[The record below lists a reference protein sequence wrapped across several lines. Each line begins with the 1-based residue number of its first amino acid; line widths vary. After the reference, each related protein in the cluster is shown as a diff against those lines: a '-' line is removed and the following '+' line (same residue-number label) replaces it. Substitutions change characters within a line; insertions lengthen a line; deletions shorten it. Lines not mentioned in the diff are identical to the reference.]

1 MTREKKTCEEQDNIE
16 ILMTDFV
23 DNYCCVD
30 MVINCLFFY
39 LFKKKALVVRYLTHR
54 FIGDYDQNLGKYFI
68 L

>member
-1 MTREKKTCEEQDNIE
+1 
-16 ILMTDFV
+16 MTDFV